1 MTTSIAARPA
11 SPGFAG
17 LTPRFV
23 LLDIR
28 RQLRNRQTLIITT
41 VLPVILYLALFRQKG
56 VDVHFAHGDF
66 ASWMA
71 AGLALYGAA
80 AAATTTAAQVAVE
93 RSTGWVRTLQLTPMR
108 PAGYIAS
115 KVVGALTVAAVPVLM
130 ITVLALVTGAH
141 AEPRSLLLAMLI
153 AWLGSAVFGAL
164 GLALGL
170 ALRPEIVMHVPGLLL
185 TVLAFGGNVF
195 FPLSGGALTAA
206 QFTPMYGV
214 ATLARYPIND
224 GWQLSG
230 QHVSLLGAVVNV
242 VVWLAV
248 FAGLGAIAYRRSAAR

>member
-1 MTTSIAARPA
+1 MTTTL
-11 SPGFAG
+11 AG
-17 LTPRFV
+17 LTPRF
-23 LLDIR
+23 LALDIR

-41 VLPVILYLALFRQKG
+41 VLPVILYVALFRQKG
-56 VDVHFAHGDF
+56 VDVRFAHGDF

-80 AAATTTAAQVAVE
+80 SAATTTAAQVAVE
-93 RSTGWVRTLQLTPMR
+93 RSTGWVRTVQLTPLR
-108 PAGYIAS
+108 PAGYLAS
-115 KVVGALTVAAVPVLM
+115 KVIGALTVAAVPVLV
-130 ITVLALVTGAH
+130 IAVLALATGAQVETG
-141 AEPRSLLLAMLI
+141 AFAAALLI

-185 TVLAFGGNVF
+185 TVLAFAGNVF
-195 FPLSGGALTAA
+195 LPLSGWALTAA

-214 ATLARYPIND
+214 ATLARYPITG
-224 GWQLSG
+224 GWQFSG
-230 QHVSLLGAVVNV
+230 AHVSPLVAVVNII
-242 VVWLAV
+242 VWFAV